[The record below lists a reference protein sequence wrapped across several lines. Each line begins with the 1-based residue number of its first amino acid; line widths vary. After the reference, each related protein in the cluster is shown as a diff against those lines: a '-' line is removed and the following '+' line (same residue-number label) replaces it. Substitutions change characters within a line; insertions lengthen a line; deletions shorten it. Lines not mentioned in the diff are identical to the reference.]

1 MLFLSVHQ
9 SCEDEVVTPN
19 SKLIRLLP
27 NCTSASYKLLSLTVH
42 RVCAEGMTT
51 CSVQPITTPSYHHHH
66 HHPSLT
72 FMGSGTGSHSGSG
85 SSSGSNSPPP
95 VKTEPRDEED
105 CEPPASTASS
115 SPSHHHHH
123 HRHSPPVGLLNNRNL
138 VQDEKLVVATLAS
151 LNSGDPSNIIKQ
163 DLRLIIQS
171 RRKAEGKGELQVDFK
186 TPPKDEVGGGVPGP
200 LLSVLFFFFF
210 CLVYALHCT
219 YALLLLLGIPAL
231 IYIYIYLFSINQIT
245 RNSQE

>member
-1 MLFLSVHQ
+1 
-9 SCEDEVVTPN
+9 
-19 SKLIRLLP
+19 
-27 NCTSASYKLLSLTVH
+27 
-42 RVCAEGMTT
+42 MTT
-51 CSVQPITTPSYHHHH
+51 CSVQPITTLSYHHHH

-95 VKTEPRDEED
+95 VKTEPKDEED

-186 TPPKDEVGGGVPGP
+186 TPPKDEVGGGRGSWPSFVSSFF
-200 LLSVLFFFFF
+200 LS
-210 CLVYALHCT
+210 CT
-219 YALLLLLGIPAL
+219 LCTAPMHSCYC
-231 IYIYIYLFSINQIT
+231 
-245 RNSQE
+245 

>member
-1 MLFLSVHQ
+1 
-9 SCEDEVVTPN
+9 
-19 SKLIRLLP
+19 
-27 NCTSASYKLLSLTVH
+27 
-42 RVCAEGMTT
+42 MTT
-51 CSVQPITTPSYHHHH
+51 CSVQPITTLSYHHHH

-95 VKTEPRDEED
+95 VKTEPKDEED

-200 LLSVLFFFFF
+200 LLSVLLFLSRVRF
-210 CLVYALHCT
+210 ALHLCT
-219 YALLLLLGIPAL
+219 AVTVSILAL
-231 IYIYIYLFSINQIT
+231 IFIFKKKKNHQKLAGMTPFSKG
-245 RNSQE
+245 E